1 MSRRRRLLGVAM
13 LAGLLVLSG
22 CSTLLG
28 GGSVNQGALAA
39 DPGVEYQWDT
49 DADARIELYRNN
61 YTAVYRVGNRTT
73 GSLEEPYSMELYNRD
88 ALGTDQPLTP
98 ESFQLRYENGT
109 LLRFVEGED
118 GANLVMVKNGTRTD
132 VDDSLLVVNQTRRRT
147 QVFLPVND
155 SAQVAFVGPKNGK
168 SVSTPQFVRGSYEM
182 RLTDGARVGL
192 PILSDVT
199 PGGSDT
205 DRVDDRVVVRWESVE
220 NAPSVSVRYYL
231 ERDLLLFGGL
241 AGLGLVAGIAGGV
254 YYYLGIRETVKRR
267 EEVGLDVDTGDDD
280 GPGPF

>member
-1 MSRRRRLLGVAM
+1 MDRRVLGVAM
-13 LAGLLVLSG
+13 LAGLLALSG

-28 GGSVNQGALAA
+28 GGSVNEGALAA

-73 GSLEEPYSMELYNRD
+73 GSLEESYSMELYNRD

-98 ESFQLRYENGT
+98 ESLQLRYDNGT
-109 LLRFVEGED
+109 ILRFVEGEGD
-118 GANLVMVKNGTRTD
+118 EGANLVMVKNGTRTD
-132 VDDSLLVVNQTRRRT
+132 VDDSLLTVNQTRRRT

-155 SAQVAFVGPKNGK
+155 SAQLAFVGPKNGK
-168 SVSTPQFVRGSYEM
+168 SVSTPQFVSGQYEM
-182 RLTDGARVGL
+182 RLTEGARVGL
-192 PILSDVT
+192 PILSQVR
-199 PGGSDT
+199 PGGSSTEMVDG
-205 DRVDDRVVVRWESVE
+205 RVEVTWEDVQ
-220 NAPSVSVRYYL
+220 NAQGISVRYYL

-241 AGLGLVAGIAGGV
+241 AGIGLLAGIAGGI
-254 YYYLGIRETVKRR
+254 YYYLGIRETVRRR

>member
-1 MSRRRRLLGVAM
+1 M
-13 LAGLLVLSG
+13 LVGLLVLSG

-28 GGSVNQGALAA
+28 PGSVDQGSLAA

-61 YTAVYRVGNRTT
+61 YTAVYQVGNRTT
-73 GSLEEPYSMELYNRD
+73 GSLEETYSIELYNRD

-98 ESFQLRYENGT
+98 ESLQLRYDNGT

-118 GANLVMVKNGTRTD
+118 GANLVMIKNGSQTD
-132 VDDSLLVVNQTRRRT
+132 VDDSLMTVNRTRRRT

-155 SAQVAFVGPKNGK
+155 SAQLAFVGPKNGK
-168 SVSTPQFVRGSYEM
+168 SISTPQFVHGSYEM
-182 RLTDGARVGL
+182 RLTEGARVGL
-192 PILSDVT
+192 PILSDVN
-199 PGGSDT
+199 PGGAST
-205 DRVDDRVVVRWESVE
+205 DMVDDRVVVRWDNVE
-220 NAPSVSVRYYL
+220 NAPSIVVRYYL

-241 AGLGLVAGIAGGV
+241 AGIGLVVGIGGGI
-254 YYYLGIRETVKRR
+254 YYYLGIRETVRRR